1 MGDNKSI
8 KLPRRVTERVRRWG
22 FRLRLF
28 GFSIRTD
35 QQLDIGF
42 QYANGPAGPHPLSGE
57 LLSSTD
63 RTDFLDGVQL
73 AKDGDSKVAHS
84 AIDCHSANGVWP
96 ISFSYPS
103 ESSTDPQK
111 ERQNLVSG
119 VIPGKPYSYA
129 DADSYLDEYRS
140 SYFGITHRKG
150 GWDCF
155 RHLEIMYAGA
165 LPLMPDAS
173 MIPEFDMIHYPKQ
186 CFADL
191 YESFRQSPGRPTE
204 ALRAAVQNH
213 FNKHL
218 TTTAMASYV
227 METAGLA
234 SARRILFADANL
246 TAGVDYLSV
255 LTLIGLN
262 QIPGVEVSTLV
273 PVPYIWDDWSGHS
286 DSLYGR
292 GFGYTRV
299 LRATRRTGISQMSVR
314 AARAQLKRRHF
325 DAVVFGS
332 IMRNRRLHGA
342 LRSALDPTTTILIC
356 GEDLPLDS
364 RSLDALVSTKS
375 QVFVRAIG

>member
-1 MGDNKSI
+1 
-8 KLPRRVTERVRRWG
+8 
-22 FRLRLF
+22 
-28 GFSIRTD
+28 
-35 QQLDIGF
+35 
-42 QYANGPAGPHPLSGE
+42 
-57 LLSSTD
+57 
-63 RTDFLDGVQL
+63 
-73 AKDGDSKVAHS
+73 
-84 AIDCHSANGVWP
+84 
-96 ISFSYPS
+96 
-103 ESSTDPQK
+103 
-111 ERQNLVSG
+111 
-119 VIPGKPYSYA
+119 
-129 DADSYLDEYRS
+129 
-140 SYFGITHRKG
+140 
-150 GWDCF
+150 
-155 RHLEIMYAGA
+155 MYAGA

-191 YESFRQSPGRPTE
+191 YESFRQSPGRPAE
-204 ALRAAVQNH
+204 AVRAAVQNH
-213 FNKHL
+213 FNNHL
-218 TTTAMASYV
+218 TTAAMASYV

-246 TAGVDYLSV
+246 AAGVDYLSV

-262 QIPGVEVSTLV
+262 QTPGMEVSTLV
-273 PVPYIWDDWSGHS
+273 PVPYIWDDWRGHS

-314 AARAQLKRRHF
+314 EARTKLKRGHF

-342 LRSALDPTTTILIC
+342 LRSALDPATTILIC

-364 RSLDALVSTKS
+364 RSLDALISTKN

>member
-1 MGDNKSI
+1 MSSVV
-8 KLPRRVTERVRRWG
+8 P
-22 FRLRLF
+22 
-28 GFSIRTD
+28 
-35 QQLDIGF
+35 
-42 QYANGPAGPHPLSGE
+42 GE
-57 LLSSTD
+57 
-63 RTDFLDGVQL
+63 
-73 AKDGDSKVAHS
+73 
-84 AIDCHSANGVWP
+84 
-96 ISFSYPS
+96 
-103 ESSTDPQK
+103 
-111 ERQNLVSG
+111 
-119 VIPGKPYSYA
+119 PYSFTHA
-129 DADSYLDEYRS
+129 DCYLDEYRS

-165 LPLMPDAS
+165 LPLMPDAF

-186 CFADL
+186 FFADV
-191 YESFRQSPGRPTE
+191 YASFRQSPGRPTE
-204 ALRAAVQNH
+204 ALREAMQDH
-213 FNKHL
+213 FNNHL
-218 TTTAMASYV
+218 TTSAMAKYV
-227 METAGLA
+227 LRRAGLA

-246 TAGVDYLSV
+246 TAGVDYLSL

-262 QIPGVEVSTLV
+262 QTPGMEVSTLV
-273 PVPYIWDDWSGHS
+273 PVPYIWDDWGGHS

-299 LRATRRTGISQMSVR
+299 LSATQRTSVSHMSVR
-314 AARAQLKRRHF
+314 QARAKLKRGQF

-364 RSLDALVSTKS
+364 RSLDALISTKS